1 MRENSVYV
9 SLDSRR
15 IRAFAFEAKPIA
27 AQV

>member
-9 SLDSRR
+9 PLDLRH

-27 AQV
+27 AQL